1 MTQRALKQEAALER
15 RLLLGPTAAGLNGF
29 RIKDKP
35 RAMCSGAQ
43 LQSYHLGGGG
53 LRDRNSRTLLKQ
65 QQGLGVRYEDQF

>member
-1 MTQRALKQEAALER
+1 MMTQSALKQEAAPEC

-35 RAMCSGAQ
+35 RATCSGAQ

-53 LRDRNSRTLLKQ
+53 LRDRNSRFYLRPA
-65 QQGLGVRYEDQF
+65 QGP